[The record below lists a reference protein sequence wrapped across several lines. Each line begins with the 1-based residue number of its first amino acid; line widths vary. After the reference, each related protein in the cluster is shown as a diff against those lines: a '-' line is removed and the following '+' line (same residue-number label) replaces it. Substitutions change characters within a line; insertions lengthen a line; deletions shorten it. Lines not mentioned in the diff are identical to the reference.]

1 MEITDNEMRL
11 VLLLFKSPEIEYNA
25 NSMAKKLG
33 LSSMG
38 ALKIARR
45 LENEGII
52 RAKEKGQARFYTL
65 NLANGYVRQY
75 IRFLLKREAE
85 QSHGYIKRWVHDLR
99 NLKNADCGI
108 LFGSLLKNG
117 KNAGDVDVLLIT
129 DNIKFSR
136 LKQEIEK
143 INTLNIKKLH
153 PMFQTREDIKDNI
166 KKEDKPLLNALK
178 GVVVFGEDV
187 LIEALN
193 EPG

>member
-85 QSHGYIKRWVHDLR
+85 QSPSYIKRW
-99 NLKNADCGI
+99 
-108 LFGSLLKNG
+108 
-117 KNAGDVDVLLIT
+117 
-129 DNIKFSR
+129 
-136 LKQEIEK
+136 
-143 INTLNIKKLH
+143 IND
-153 PMFQTREDIKDNI
+153 RRS
-166 KKEDKPLLNALK
+166 
-178 GVVVFGEDV
+178 
-187 LIEALN
+187 
-193 EPG
+193 